1 MACCSIS
8 QTKAQR
14 NLWLGVQISSFQRVI
29 DVTSLHYSGWKILR
43 IKYFVEE
50 IIDISTC
57 GPNPFLRNINDIFD
71 DAIGIFDF
79 QADYTKTPVE
89 E

>member
-1 MACCSIS
+1 MACSSIS

-14 NLWLGVQISSFQRVI
+14 NLWFGVQISSFQRVI
-29 DVTSLHYSGWKILR
+29 DVSLHYSGWKILR

-50 IIDISTC
+50 IIDVSIC
-57 GPNPFLRNINDIFD
+57 GPNPILRNINDIFD
-71 DAIGIFDF
+71 DAICIFDF
-79 QADYTKTPVE
+79 QADYTKTLVE